1 MDFISVGVGF
11 LGGIFTG
18 AAGTYFGNKYTDVRR
33 EKEAKKLEIKLWK
46 ELELKFPNI
55 IQEMKDDFGRHG
67 NQEIRK
73 FFVKRKGSMVHSSE
87 PSLEYHT
94 DVHLDLTAALLHLED
109 LGLIEDIT
117 PGNCPM
123 YRFKETFVD
132 YLKGNV

>member
-73 FFVKRKGSMVHSSE
+73 SGSSSLSEKGRWFTVQSQV
-87 PSLEYHT
+87 
-94 DVHLDLTAALLHLED
+94 
-109 LGLIEDIT
+109 
-117 PGNCPM
+117 
-123 YRFKETFVD
+123 
-132 YLKGNV
+132 